1 MDFKNP
7 RVLKSTKILKVRS
20 LSYLENGPFENIG
33 ITEWFYMPYFKPT
46 TDFKMLQYISSSDLQ
61 FSNPL
66 QVSKYV
72 KDLSAGL

>member
-20 LSYLENGPFENIG
+20 LSYLENGLFENMG

-46 TDFKMLQYISSSDLQ
+46 IDFNMLQSVICKSLNHCRSP
-61 FSNPL
+61 NPL
-66 QVSKYV
+66 QVS
-72 KDLSAGL
+72 